1 MSRMNPPFP
10 QPSSQRK
17 HCCWATGMEAVCQVL
32 CPNPKLMADFG
43 DIPVDPVE
51 NTSDWLRMAAAA
63 GPPFRPG

>member
-1 MSRMNPPFP
+1 
-10 QPSSQRK
+10 
-17 HCCWATGMEAVCQVL
+17 MEAVCQVL